1 MLKFLSQFAVHGVDE
16 SDGVSEPVG
25 GTVDSRVGVLESSMS
40 DGSLVSVVGV
50 LLGVFVGF

>member
-40 DGSLVSVVGV
+40 DGSLVSMVGV